1 MRETEPNP
9 IDAALAAFM
18 ESPVMI
24 IVGSCDDGLI
34 PQIAR
39 AAGAIV
45 DRAKGSIDLF
55 VSGWQWPQTI
65 ANVHRNGRLAVTF
78 ARPADYVSYQ
88 VKGRA
93 AVIPASAAHRQCA
106 QHYIEAMTE
115 TFTGLGLDRAV
126 AAPWLVDLEPQV
138 LRLAVEMIFVQTPGE
153 KAGSI
158 LEPSR

>member
-9 IDAALAAFM
+9 IDAALAAFL

-24 IVGSCDDGLI
+24 IVGSCDDGLM

-45 DRAKGSIDLF
+45 DRGKGSIDLI

-65 ANVHRNGRLAVTF
+65 ADVSRNGRLAVTF

-106 QHYIEAMTE
+106 QHYIEAMTQ
-115 TFTGLGLDRAV
+115 TFVGLGLDRAV

-138 LRLAVEMIFVQTPGE
+138 LRLGVETIFVQTPGE
-153 KAGSI
+153 KAGHV
-158 LEPSR
+158 LEPSP

>member
-1 MRETEPNP
+1 MQKAEPNP
-9 IDAALAAFM
+9 IDATLATFLQ
-18 ESPVMI
+18 SPVMI
-24 IVGSCDDGLI
+24 IVGSCDDGLL

-45 DRAKGSIDLF
+45 DRAKGRVDLI
-55 VSGWQWPQTI
+55 VSSWQWPQTI
-65 ANVHRNGRLAVTF
+65 ANVRRNGRIAVTF

-88 VKGRA
+88 LKGRA
-93 AVIPASAAHRQCA
+93 AIIPASAAHRQCA

-153 KAGSI
+153 KAGRV
-158 LEPSR
+158 LESSR

>member
-1 MRETEPNP
+1 MTGTDRNL
-9 IDAALAAFM
+9 IDAALAGFL

-24 IVGSCDDGLI
+24 IVGSCDDGLL

-39 AAGAIV
+39 AAGSIV
-45 DRAKGSIDLF
+45 DRSLGRVDLI

-65 ANVHRNGRLAVTF
+65 TNVGRNGQLAVTF
-78 ARPADYVSYQ
+78 ARPSDYVSYQ
-88 VKGRA
+88 LKGRA
-93 AVIPASAAHRQCA
+93 AVIPASAAHRQRA
-106 QHYIEAMTE
+106 QHYIEAMVE
-115 TFTGLGLDRAV
+115 TFAGLGLDRAI

-138 LRLAVEMIFVQTPGE
+138 LRLAVERIFVQTPGE